1 MASTHTR
8 KPPLHQTPQ
17 LVFHRSTQ
25 LPTRFTCGTLK
36 KKSLR
41 KRSTR
46 ELHSDLCQ
54 TVLPSHSTTERQ
66 TLAPIISLLSRTLFG
81 SLARALGCNGGLT
94 GRTDGTYLAICA
106 SDGCSTD
113 SLRTTKTMKMI
124 NERIRVM
131 EHSTYRKIK
140 QMGKASLMYVW
151 KVPKNNICCHMLCSS
166 ILYLNNQ

>member
-81 SLARALGCNGGLT
+81 SPARALGCNGGLT

-113 SLRTTKTMKMI
+113 SLRTTKTMKI
-124 NERIRVM
+124 NERI
-131 EHSTYRKIK
+131 SDGTLNLS
-140 QMGKASLMYVW
+140 QNQTNGQGKESLMYVW